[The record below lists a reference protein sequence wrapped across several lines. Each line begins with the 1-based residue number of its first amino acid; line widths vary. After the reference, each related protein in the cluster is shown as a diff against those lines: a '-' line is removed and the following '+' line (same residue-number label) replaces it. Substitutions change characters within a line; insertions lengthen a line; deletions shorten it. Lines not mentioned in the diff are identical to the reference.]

1 MSWDFFLEY
10 KTLTDTLKAICIFLL
25 FLLFRNLFSKY
36 VFKFILKI
44 SKKTPTEFFT
54 NVWLSFEKPI
64 RWFFVVIGIYL
75 AAQFIPYFNPNNAL
89 FLKIYRSTIIL
100 LITWGFYNLS
110 STSSVIFQKLN
121 SRYDLE
127 IDQILIPFLSKLL
140 RAIIVLIS
148 ISVILQEFNYN
159 ISGLVAGLGIGGLAI
174 SLAAQDMIK
183 NFIGGLVIIF
193 EKPFS
198 IGDWINATSVEGT
211 VEDISFRST
220 LIRTFDQ
227 ALVTVPNSSLA
238 ATNIINYS
246 KMGKRKIDFRIGISY
261 NTPIDKVEQA
271 IFRLREMIQ
280 AHEGIHPE
288 TILVTFD
295 KLSES
300 SLELFFY
307 FFTKTTVW
315 SEYLEV
321 KQEINLKIIE
331 ILNEEGIE
339 IAFPSQT
346 LYITASNKE
355 IIQKTFGTN
364 D

>member
-1 MSWDFFLEY
+1 
-10 KTLTDTLKAICIFLL
+10 
-25 FLLFRNLFSKY
+25 
-36 VFKFILKI
+36 
-44 SKKTPTEFFT
+44 
-54 NVWLSFEKPI
+54 
-64 RWFFVVIGIYL
+64 
-75 AAQFIPYFNPNNAL
+75 
-89 FLKIYRSTIIL
+89 
-100 LITWGFYNLS
+100 
-110 STSSVIFQKLN
+110 
-121 SRYDLE
+121 
-127 IDQILIPFLSKLL
+127 
-140 RAIIVLIS
+140 
-148 ISVILQEFNYN
+148 
-159 ISGLVAGLGIGGLAI
+159 
-174 SLAAQDMIK
+174 
-183 NFIGGLVIIF
+183 
-193 EKPFS
+193 
-198 IGDWINATSVEGT
+198 
-211 VEDISFRST
+211 
-220 LIRTFDQ
+220 
-227 ALVTVPNSSLA
+227 
-238 ATNIINYS
+238 
-246 KMGKRKIDFRIGISY
+246 MGKRKIDFRIGISY

-331 ILNEEGIE
+331 ILTEEGIE